1 MKRIVGWL
9 PRPGRHTAL
18 LVDVSVSL
26 AVFLMVAAPLTGP
39 ADEGARPAGLG
50 AYLLAAALALPYVA
64 HRRWPLPALGASSLA
79 LVVYSTGHY
88 EGYPGFAAFA
98 MVFGLALHAKRRE
111 SAIGYAVS
119 LVALSL
125 GLALQPSD
133 LVDASSWFTSLLVL
147 TVAWLAGENLRARR
161 ARWSAL
167 QERARRLELEREE
180 RARQAV
186 DEERMR
192 IARELHDVVAHSMSV
207 IAVQAGVAHHVIE
220 TRPELARQALGTIE
234 TTSRS
239 ALVELR
245 RMLGLLRRH
254 GDSDDSLAPAPGL
267 EDLRALSTGFA
278 DAGLTVSIDVS
289 GDASVV
295 PRGVQLSAYRIVQES
310 LTNAL
315 KHGGASATV
324 HVASSADGV
333 VVEVSDPG
341 APGGSPASVSGAGQ
355 GLVGM
360 RERVA
365 LFNGVLDAGPD
376 PAGGFRVRAELPSGG
391 GLPPEAEPRSAATV
405 RRPS

>member
-1 MKRIVGWL
+1 MDRIVVRL
-9 PRPGRHTAL
+9 RRPVRHTAL
-18 LVDVSVSL
+18 LLDATVSL
-26 AVFLMVAAPLTGP
+26 AVFVMVAAPLVGTAG
-39 ADEGARPAGLG
+39 DGARPAGPW
-50 AYLLAAALALPYVA
+50 AYLLAAALAVPYVA

-98 MVFGLALHAKRRE
+98 MVLGLALHAPRRV

-125 GLALQPSD
+125 GLALQPSE

-147 TVAWLAGENLRARR
+147 TVVWLAGENLRARR
-161 ARWSAL
+161 TRWSAL
-167 QERARRLELEREE
+167 QERARRLEVEREE

-186 DEERMR
+186 EEERMR

-207 IAVQAGVAHHVIE
+207 IAVQAGVAHHVIDA
-220 TRPELARQALGTIE
+220 RPELAKEALGTIE

-254 GDSDDSLAPAPGL
+254 GDTAESLAPAPGL
-267 EDLRALSTGFA
+267 EDLAALGTGFA
-278 DAGLTVSIDVS
+278 DAGLTVTIDMT
-289 GDASVV
+289 GETGLV

-341 APGGSPASVSGAGQ
+341 TRGRPTASVAGAGQ

-376 PAGGFRVRAELPSGG
+376 PAGGYRVHAELPSGG
-391 GLPPEAEPRSAATV
+391 GPTSGTAPRTTTTAA
-405 RRPS
+405 PS